1 MTITVDGREVQITA
15 PGQAV
20 SLIQDI
26 AGRVTQDRLAFREAK
41 IRMGWIFNLVRE
53 EWAQLSMDE
62 FCELC
67 RVNRRTAYHAMKIA
81 AEVGDD
87 RGRFSPTKYRELCRR
102 RRVRPAAKP
111 EELSLAKIEEH
122 TGLRS
127 VESESVHSCA
137 HADDAETS
145 AEHGAE
151 AGSVHRCAHLAKRL
165 AAMAAALVDPSAVAL
180 ISLAGGDEMDRLE
193 ESVFAA
199 ERAAGV
205 VLGVI

>member
-1 MTITVDGREVQITA
+1 MTITVDGRELEITA

-87 RGRFSPTKYRELCRR
+87 RGRFSPAKYRELCRR

-127 VESESVHSCA
+127 VESENVHSCA

-145 AEHGAE
+145 AEQGAE

-165 AAMAAALVDPSAVAL
+165 AAMAAALVDPSAAAL
-180 ISLAGGDEMDRLE
+180 ISIAHGDEMDRLE